1 MGELGPD
8 LITLK
13 AINNAKGSEAFD
25 MPLAKGDIVRL
36 YRQVYLPGA
45 GPARRILASNGEA
58 LTVLDATDAG
68 LTVRNNRSGV
78 EGTVPRRK
86 LQDDRHAPVRL
97 GYASANT
104 INLMQG
110 VTATDAMT
118 VLMDGTRGMDAYRAY
133 VADSR
138 HQQAS
143 VMVIDEA
150 SVRRDISATR
160 PRGADPT
167 IRQSHVI
174 QRIGENLSRQPEK
187 DNAVESI
194 RQAHEVRRHA
204 QRALRRAD
212 VPLPDRPVERAT
224 DLVLRV
230 YNRQRIEIT
239 DRIRH
244 LGQAAREL
252 SQRLV
257 HRQEHRQGIDGPR
270 HEHRGLE
277 R

>member
-1 MGELGPD
+1 MFRN
-8 LITLK
+8 T
-13 AINNAKGSEAFD
+13 GSCWCSRRAD
-25 MPLAKGDIVRL
+25 PPSQPNDKLTRRHRG
-36 YRQVYLPGA
+36 YRV
-45 GPARRILASNGEA
+45 LASNGEA

-78 EGTVPRRK
+78 EGSVPWRK

-150 SVRRDISATR
+150 SVRRDISAMR

-187 DNAVESI
+187 DNAVEFDQAGRPILCCGSI
-194 RQAHEVRRHA
+194 IASGSKSPTASDTSGRRPA
-204 QRALRRAD
+204 
-212 VPLPDRPVERAT
+212 
-224 DLVLRV
+224 
-230 YNRQRIEIT
+230 
-239 DRIRH
+239 
-244 LGQAAREL
+244 
-252 SQRLV
+252 S
-257 HRQEHRQGIDGPR
+257 
-270 HEHRGLE
+270 
-277 R
+277 